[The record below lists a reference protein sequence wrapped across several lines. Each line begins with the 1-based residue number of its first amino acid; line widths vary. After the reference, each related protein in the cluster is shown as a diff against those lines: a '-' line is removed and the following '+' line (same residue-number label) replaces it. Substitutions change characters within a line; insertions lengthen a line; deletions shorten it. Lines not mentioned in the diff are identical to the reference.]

1 MHIRSMSFSWRA
13 SACLALTA
21 ATAAA
26 SATSA
31 PVVVAAPAAAI
42 AEAPRVEW
50 NLRNAEHLL
59 NRAAFGATSDEAQ
72 AAVAR
77 GMQATIEALF
87 PADAKVPR
95 PEILGRRDLPLDL
108 ERPETRLRNVEGRR
122 EGLSRLQPDLI
133 SPLNMWGDWWIER
146 MRKSEDPL
154 RERMTIFWH
163 GHFVSSVKEVGNAH
177 EMIEQLTFLR
187 VNALGDF
194 ATLLRGI
201 GRTPAMLAYLNNDE
215 NVKEHPNENWAREL
229 FELFS
234 LGDGNY
240 TEDDIKQAAR
250 AFTGWTDEEGRFLFD
265 RIVHDYGA
273 KQLLGRAGAF
283 DGDMVVDLALE
294 QEACARFMSAK
305 LLHHFEGAP
314 APEARVAEYA
324 SFLRANELRIDK
336 FLRRLFADPAFYR
349 DEVVGRRVAPPIE
362 WLVGNARRL
371 DLSAPGQMV
380 LNMGD
385 VLGQR
390 LFWPPSVKGWEP
402 DMAWI
407 TTATM
412 MYRSNMAGIMLG
424 LVSVQDLIRDAEF
437 DERSMGDEPMMA
449 AAKKS
454 RSNGL
459 NQLAYIQDAGWK
471 PGLSLVPR
479 AKAAL
484 AVGDARLAAW
494 LSVELLAVEVPL
506 DSGVRDSV
514 AAFLAR
520 ERREAG
526 IEMETALLD
535 HPQAEAVLRRAAH
548 FVLSLPESQLN

>member
-1 MHIRSMSFSWRA
+1 MHTRSMSFSWRA
-13 SACLALTA
+13 TACLALTA

-87 PADAKVPR
+87 PADAKVPQ

-314 APEARVAEYA
+314 APEARVEEYA

>member
-26 SATSA
+26 SATSE
-31 PVVVAAPAAAI
+31 PVVVAAPAAAT

-59 NRAAFGATSDEAQ
+59 NRAAFGATSDEAH

-163 GHFVSSVKEVGNAH
+163 GHFVSSVKEVGDAH

-187 VNALGDF
+187 ENALGDF

-250 AFTGWTDEEGRFLFD
+250 AFTGWTDKEGRFLFD

-273 KQLLGRAGAF
+273 KQVLGRAGAL

-324 SFLRANELRIDK
+324 AFLRANELRIDK

-349 DEVVGRRVAPPIE
+349 EEVVGRRVAPPIE

-506 DSGVRDSV
+506 DSGVRDSI